1 MEKNDFLNLKP
12 MLLDEVLEPFIN
24 NDYIFEL
31 KFDGIRCLIYINN
44 DEIIVRSRNG
54 SILNDIYPELESIK
68 NITKDE
74 CIFDGEIVLLDNGKP
89 SFKKV
94 MQRFR
99 LKDKFKIKKLK
110 EENPVTF
117 VCFDIL
123 YKKNDLTNL
132 PLKNRKKILERLAD
146 TSFFV
151 KCKYIEN
158 NGKELF
164 EIVKKQRLEGI
175 VAKRKD
181 SKYFYD
187 QRTSEWLKI
196 KNWINEIFFI
206 CGYEENLTQSTINII
221 LGEKINNDY
230 YYVGKV
236 IMGKKNKLYAKIL
249 SSRIV
254 EKYLKNYDNK
264 TAKIIKPKYTL
275 PISYIERTSDNMLR
289 EAFINK
295 NVL

>member
-1 MEKNDFLNLKP
+1 MEKNNFLKLKP
-12 MLLDEVLEPFIN
+12 MLLDEVSETFSN
-24 NDYIFEL
+24 SDYIFEL
-31 KFDGIRCLIYINN
+31 KFDGIRCLIYVSK
-44 DEIIVRSRNG
+44 DEIIIRSRNG
-54 SILNDIYPELESIK
+54 VILNEIYPELESIK
-68 NITKDE
+68 NISKDE

-99 LKDKFKIKKLK
+99 LKDKLKINKLK
-110 EENPVTF
+110 EENSVTF

-123 YKKNDLTNL
+123 YKNKDLTYL
-132 PLKNRKKILERLAD
+132 PLMERKKILERFVD
-146 TSFFV
+146 SSYFV
-151 KCKYIEN
+151 KCKYIEK

-164 EIVKKQRLEGI
+164 KIVKKQGLEGI

-181 SKYFYD
+181 SKYSYGK
-187 QRTSEWLKI
+187 RTGEWLKI
-196 KNWINEIFFI
+196 KNWINETFFI
-206 CGYEENLTQSTINII
+206 CGYEETANNSTLNII
-221 LGEKINNDY
+221 LGEKINKNY

-236 IMGKKNKLYAKIL
+236 SMGKKNKLYAKIL

-264 TAKIIKPKYTL
+264 NAKIINPKYTL